1 MLHVQVACNDAGKS
15 VNELWVSLSPA
26 LQAAWRNWARVCAC
40 TCVSV
45 CASGWLCAAAI
56 AHTPRVPRKQTA
68 TAGSTLRLTACP
80 PLCLASLWLPL
91 LHLFILLF
99 FLLHTLSIIMKSW
112 VPNQLRSLLAHCP
125 SSRRDTHVP
134 RSPSLSLSSPHSPSR
149 LSFYELHFGHSIGN
163 RSNRTHTHTL
173 GNRLSRLFINKR
185 EAANEES
192 TKYAGKFSAVC

>member
-68 TAGSTLRLTACP
+68 TAGSTRRLTACP
-80 PLCLASLWLPL
+80 PLCLASLLLPL

-112 VPNQLRSLLAHCP
+112 APNQLRSLLAHCP

-134 RSPSLSLSSPHSPSR
+134 RSPSLSLLPTLSLSS
-149 LSFYELHFGHSIGN
+149 LFLWIAFWSFNWQSKQ
-163 RSNRTHTHTL
+163 SHTHAHTWQ
-173 GNRLSRLFINKR
+173 
-185 EAANEES
+185 S
-192 TKYAGKFSAVC
+192 TVAIVYK